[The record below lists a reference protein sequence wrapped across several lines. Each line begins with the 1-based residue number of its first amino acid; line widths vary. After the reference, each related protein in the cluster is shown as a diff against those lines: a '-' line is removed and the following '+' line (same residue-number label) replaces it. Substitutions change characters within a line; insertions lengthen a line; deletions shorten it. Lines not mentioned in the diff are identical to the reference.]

1 MNARGRSVKDHAKT
15 SRDCQNVVERLKAV
29 EGNDLCAD
37 CNCPSKKEVTNFIY
51 CYLVNLF
58 KFSDSIL

>member
-15 SRDCQNVVERLKAV
+15 STDCQNVVERLKAV

-51 CYLVNLF
+51 WYLVNLF